1 VLEFLYHYEVGMK
14 DLSEVP
20 VPLAH
25 EKKQRSGAYQS
36 RIFTFFQRQTDRLR
50 NGFDQSW
57 RQVRFSVKM
66 TGQLLLFPLRL
77 LTRWQTNKNSQI
89 PSKNAPPLAPVVE
102 KQSVAL
108 AKPLNMRVDRLL
120 AELSAA
126 GYGRL
131 VTTTATSITPTYE
144 DWSSIDEQEWNVTLL
159 DQAQRPLTTTATTN
173 TPELSVQPI
182 IRGLASRRR
191 DRHLVLVDD
200 HNQVLDVLSP
210 SQQLRILRKID
221 PQATPP
227 SPLESAGER
236 AELTDRDP
244 QSIKILSPGSFD
256 RQEQRIGDDRAVPK
270 TPWQKLHHWFEFY
283 REYLRV
289 EFEEMDSAEREANP
303 DIAPG
308 KLVKNS
314 LNSATGAMEN
324 LIPTSRKIAPS
335 FGTES
340 QTIPAFAPDNA
351 NQDKVFTPEPEWIEA
366 PSRLVGYERSWLV
379 RFLEWL
385 DGLML
390 AIENFIV
397 SCYHRLFDHL
407 S

>member
-1 VLEFLYHYEVGMK
+1 MK
-14 DLSEVP
+14 DLSEVSS
-20 VPLAH
+20 PLAH

-66 TGQLLLFPLRL
+66 TGQVLLFPLRL
-77 LTRWQTNKNSQI
+77 LTRWQTNKNPQI
-89 PSKNAPPLAPVVE
+89 PSKNAPPLAPVIE
-102 KQSVAL
+102 KPAVAL
-108 AKPLNMRVDRLL
+108 AKPLSMRVDRLL

-131 VTTTATSITPTYE
+131 VTTATTSITPTYE

-159 DQAQRPLTTTATTN
+159 DQAQRPLTVATTN
-173 TPELSVQPI
+173 TPELSSFQPI

-191 DRHLVLVDD
+191 DRQLVLVDD

-210 SQQLRILRKID
+210 SQQLRILQKID

-236 AELTDRDP
+236 AELTGRNTQP
-244 QSIKILSPGSFD
+244 IKILSPDSFD
-256 RQEQRIGDDRAVPK
+256 RQEQMTGDDRAVPK

-289 EFEEMDSAEREANP
+289 EFEEMDSAERETNP
-303 DIAPG
+303 HIAPG
-308 KLVKNS
+308 KLVKDS
-314 LNSATGAMEN
+314 LYSAPGALEN
-324 LIPTSRKIAPS
+324 LIPTSQKIAPS

-351 NQDKVFTPEPEWIEA
+351 NQNEVFTPEWIEA

-390 AIENFIV
+390 AIENWIA
-397 SCYHRLFDHL
+397 SCYRRLFDHH

>member
-1 VLEFLYHYEVGMK
+1 MK
-14 DLSEVP
+14 DLSEVS

-50 NGFDQSW
+50 NSFDQSW

-108 AKPLNMRVDRLL
+108 AKPLSMRVDRLL

-131 VTTTATSITPTYE
+131 VTTDTTSITPIYE

-159 DQAQRPLTTTATTN
+159 DKAQRPLTATTD
-173 TPELSVQPI
+173 PPQLSVQPI

-210 SQQLRILRKID
+210 SQQLRILQKID

-236 AELTDRDP
+236 AELTGRNP
-244 QSIKILSPGSFD
+244 QSIKILSPDSFD

-289 EFEEMDSAEREANP
+289 EFEEMDSAEREANS

-308 KLVKNS
+308 ELVKNS
-314 LNSATGAMEN
+314 LNSATGTVEN
-324 LIPTSRKIAPS
+324 LTPTSQKIAPS

-351 NQDKVFTPEPEWIEA
+351 HQDEVFSPEWIEA

-397 SCYHRLFDHL
+397 SCYRRLFDRR
-407 S
+407 

>member
-1 VLEFLYHYEVGMK
+1 MK

-20 VPLAH
+20 IPLAH

-102 KQSVAL
+102 KPAVAL
-108 AKPLNMRVDRLL
+108 AKPLSMRVDRLL

-131 VTTTATSITPTYE
+131 VTTDTTSITPTYE

-159 DQAQRPLTTTATTN
+159 DQAQRSLTATTD

-191 DRHLVLVDD
+191 DRHLVLVDN

-210 SQQLRILRKID
+210 SQQLRILQKID
-221 PQATPP
+221 PQATPL

-236 AELTDRDP
+236 AELTGRNTQP
-244 QSIKILSPGSFD
+244 IKILSPDSFD
-256 RQEQRIGDDRAVPK
+256 RQEQMIEDHRAVPK

-289 EFEEMDSAEREANP
+289 EFEEMDLAEREANP

-308 KLVKNS
+308 ELVKNS
-314 LNSATGAMEN
+314 LNSATGAVEN
-324 LIPTSRKIAPS
+324 LIPTSQKIAPS

-351 NQDKVFTPEPEWIEA
+351 NQHKVFTTPEWIDA

-390 AIENFIV
+390 AIENFIA
-397 SCYHRLFDHL
+397 SCYRLLFNRR